1 MRLERGARVHLLFD
15 SFSFSANPRLCHNN
29 NLFEQNQK
37 VQQNIAKL
45 SSVNRD
51 ILSHRQECFF
61 VIFLDGKEEKTKWNF
76 SDSLLFSLKETR
88 EKWIKKKKKK
98 TRISFG
104 QQNDCVVVLV
114 VWLSQ
119 CVVSFKNGGRSR
131 GGGRRRRE
139 WVEHVTGYQNS
150 YTLALLAA
158 VCVCIFTFISYL
170 KKKKRK
176 QRGKKV
182 FISCGILSRRSLDR
196 KVGNERESTSSSI
209 PFPLVVGLS
218 ATLSIRTNRKDTTK
232 KEREK
237 ADSLSCSPKFQRYYY
252 SKKCNLSPRTFGFGV
267 VRHSPPILFFIVCV
281 C

>member
-1 MRLERGARVHLLFD
+1 MNKKEKKKNED
-15 SFSFSANPRLCHNN
+15 
-29 NLFEQNQK
+29 
-37 VQQNIAKL
+37 
-45 SSVNRD
+45 
-51 ILSHRQECFF
+51 FF
-61 VIFLDGKEEKTKWNF
+61 RTTKWLCC
-76 SDSLLFSLKETR
+76 SLSCLALTVCCFVQEWR
-88 EKWIKKKKKK
+88 E
-98 TRISFG
+98 G
-104 QQNDCVVVLV
+104 
-114 VWLSQ
+114 
-119 CVVSFKNGGRSR
+119 GGRR
-131 GGGRRRRE
+131 RRRRE

-150 YTLALLAA
+150 YIFSSPLC
-158 VCVCIFTFISYL
+158 VCVFTFISYL
-170 KKKKRK
+170 KKKKKRK

-267 VRHSPPILFFIVCV
+267 VRHSPPFYFLLCVFVNIIRLACSISDGQHLFLGWVFFKEKEGAHIKRCHIVLMMLNWLPYRMQSNGQTWGRQTTLSIENRLHLC
-281 C
+281 